1 MKKIISLFLLIF
13 ACAFSFAEE
22 EYKDTGTGRIR
33 IGFAQFKNKAVAVQS
48 RGYGNGYS
56 QFNFDLEAFTEMLQT
71 ALVKTRRFEIIER
84 TALDE
89 ILSEQGLATTGIVN
103 EDTGAITGKIRGVDF
118 LLIGTVTK
126 CGFTKTPIQVGK
138 FKQEKTVLE
147 LGIDF
152 RLTDVNTGR
161 IVLSDFVEVNDE
173 SQSSV
178 SGTNYSSSSQSENY
192 ISNAMRKASL
202 QAAFLIANAIEPVK
216 IDAVVPAKKLV
227 KINYGNGFIEKD
239 QYYRIFPAQDDDFGG
254 EDSWAD
260 SFDEVAKVKIKL
272 VTPTYSTAEII
283 EGDVDNVSAG
293 CTCQKIPPD
302 EEKKYKDL
310 EKLKERDS
318 LGNRFGY

>member
-1 MKKIISLFLLIF
+1 MLL
-13 ACAFSFAEE
+13 ACSFIFAEE

-33 IGFAQFKNKAVAVQS
+33 IGFTQFKNKANAIQS
-48 RGYGNGYS
+48 RGYGRGYGE
-56 QFNFDLEAFTEMLQT
+56 FKFDLEAFTEMLQT
-71 ALVKTRRFEIIER
+71 ALVKTRRFEVIER
-84 TALDE
+84 TDLDQ
-89 ILSEQGLATTGIVN
+89 ILSEQGLASTGIVN

-126 CGFTKTPIQVGK
+126 CGFTKKPIQVGN
-138 FKQEKTVLE
+138 FKQEKTIIE

-178 SGTNYSSSSQSENY
+178 SGNNYSSSTSSENY
-192 ISNAMRKASL
+192 IANVMRKASL
-202 QAAFLIANAIEPVK
+202 QAGFLIANAIEPVK
-216 IDAVVPAKKLV
+216 VEAVQASKKLV

-239 QYYRIFPAQDDDFGG
+239 QFYRIFPNEEDDLGDDWGAG
-254 EDSWAD
+254 
-260 SFDEVAKVKIKL
+260 FDEVAKVKIKV
-272 VTPTYSTAEII
+272 VTQTYAIADVI
-283 EGDVDNVSAG
+283 EGDVDNISVGYS
-293 CTCQKIPPD
+293 CQKVSPD